1 MTLTLST
8 DAAYAPLQPEADWSA
23 HGGNPSTVFSGAAG
37 GAGELVANQPAVVLP
52 FDASVG
58 INPARRQQLDDKA
71 RSLIATHSDRNVTV
85 TDGFPTGNLRQLPQL
100 NYTDMGHIATAI
112 GNDRS
117 LGEQEKAYVW
127 NQIAGHKLTMGLDN
141 PNAWY
146 TTSNEGARPE
156 VIDSNR
162 PADSP
167 GHAFVGFN
175 DGYHA
180 PLAMLP
186 SMDDAR
192 ARIREHEENEG
203 GGIVRAILGF
213 NTGDYNASVATVEAM
228 RAYRTGGF
236 AAFAQTWNRGFV
248 QP

>member
-1 MTLTLST
+1 MTLTSLT
-8 DAAYAPLQPEADWSA
+8 DAAYAPLQPESDWSA

-58 INPARRQQLDDKA
+58 ISPARRQQLDDKA

-127 NQIAGHKLTMGLDN
+127 NQIADHKFTQGFDD
-141 PNAWY
+141 PSKWY
-146 TTSNEGARPE
+146 TVSNDGARPE
-156 VIDSNR
+156 VLDTHR
-162 PADSP
+162 PSTSAN
-167 GHAFVGFN
+167 HAFVSFN

-186 SMDDAR
+186 EDQA
-192 ARIREHEENEG
+192 AEKIREHENAEG
-203 GGIVRAILGF
+203 FGLVTPILGF
-213 NTGDYNASVATVEAM
+213 NDGDFNASVGIVSAM
-228 RAYRTGGF
+228 RDYRTGGF
-236 AAFAQTWNRGFV
+236 AAFAEEWSRRFV